1 MIVDVH
7 THIFPPSIRCARQ
20 RYFASEPAFK
30 LLYDSPKAILIG
42 ADQLVA
48 AMDED
53 GVDRSVV
60 FGFPWQTEATCRENN
75 DYVIEAVS
83 RYPDRL
89 MGFGCLD
96 VFSAKAAE
104 EAQRCLDNGL
114 VGLGELAFYR
124 SGIDK
129 PALDRLAPLMAL
141 CQKRGLPV
149 MIHTNEPVGHSYPGK
164 TPNTMAQ
171 IYRMIRR
178 FPENR
183 IILAHWGGGL
193 FFFNLL
199 KKEVTQTLENV
210 YFDTAASPFL
220 YRPEIFPIARDLAGI
235 DRILFGSDY
244 PLLRPAR
251 YFRELQASGLSA
263 PEIRRICGENACR
276 LFPGLQTDGA
286 SPTGVG
292 P

>member
-30 LLYDSPKAILIG
+30 LLYDSPKALMIG
-42 ADQLVA
+42 ANQLVA

-53 GVDRSVV
+53 GVDRSIV
-60 FGFPWQTEATCRENN
+60 FGFPWQSEATCRENN

-89 MGFGCLD
+89 LGLCCVD
-96 VFSAKAAE
+96 VFSPNAVE
-104 EAQRCLDNGL
+104 EARRCLDAGMA
-114 VGLGELAFYR
+114 GLGELAFYQ
-124 SGIDK
+124 SGIEQS
-129 PALDRLAPLMAL
+129 ALDRLDPLMAL

-149 MIHTNEPVGHSYPGK
+149 MIHTNEPVGRPYPGK

-171 IYRMIRR
+171 IYRMIHR
-178 FPENR
+178 FPENP

-193 FFFNLL
+193 FFFSLL
-199 KKEVTQTLENV
+199 KKDVSQALTNV

-220 YRPEIFPIARDLAGI
+220 YRPEIFPIARDIAGI
-235 DRILFGSDY
+235 DKILFGSDY

-251 YFRELQASGLSA
+251 YFKELQASGLSTQD
-263 PEIRRICGENACR
+263 IGRICGQNACR
-276 LFPGLQTDGA
+276 IFPGLQNAGAA
-286 SPTGVG
+286 SPGAG
-292 P
+292 S